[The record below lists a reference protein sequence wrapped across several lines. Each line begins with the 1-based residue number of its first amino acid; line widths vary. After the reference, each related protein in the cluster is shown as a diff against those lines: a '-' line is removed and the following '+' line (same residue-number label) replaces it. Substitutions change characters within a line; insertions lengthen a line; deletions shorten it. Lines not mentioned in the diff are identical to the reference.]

1 MPWRRRSKKTW
12 LHPPWSPVQQ
22 LGFLRM
28 FIPPKISYF
37 IGYFMG
43 FGPSSFVSPC
53 NRWRRWPCQFI
64 MRWPKSSVRTKNS
77 PSLSGH
83 SLLWRS
89 PDSLAAK
96 QKNGDRGQ
104 TSHTTDMSWHVTT
117 CHNQKVDLFFRPQ
130 NVLSHPVTSS
140 CLVSAPTINKWVSN
154 PLNHGSGL
162 FQRRIHLPMKICS
175 TINVAFYTNSGTP
188 EKWWF
193 FRKLGCRYPGFSM
206 NKVLNWRIIWG
217 PKWNQVK

>member
-1 MPWRRRSKKTW
+1 
-12 LHPPWSPVQQ
+12 
-22 LGFLRM
+22 
-28 FIPPKISYF
+28 
-37 IGYFMG
+37 MG

-64 MRWPKSSVRTKNS
+64 MRWPKSSVRTKIS

-140 CLVSAPTINKWVSN
+140 CLVSAPTTNKWVSN

-175 TINVAFYTNSGTP
+175 TINVPFYTNSGTP
-188 EKWWF
+188 ENGDFSGNWDADTPVSPWTKCY
-193 FRKLGCRYPGFSM
+193 KLEDNLGS
-206 NKVLNWRIIWG
+206 
-217 PKWNQVK
+217 QVKSSEIGQLEKSWCSMIEFSPYGSVSKPCTPGEHQNSW